1 MVTDMTNGRQ
11 KLLELA
17 VKEAR
22 ESHGWMLASIK
33 HASDETSGGNYSDE
47 LKNSIVV
54 QALLDLTED
63 LEARLPDA

>member
-1 MVTDMTNGRQ
+1 MSEGRL

-33 HASDETSGGNYSDE
+33 HASDVTAGGNYSDE

-54 QALLDLTED
+54 QDLLDLTED
-63 LEARLPDA
+63 LEARLPDE